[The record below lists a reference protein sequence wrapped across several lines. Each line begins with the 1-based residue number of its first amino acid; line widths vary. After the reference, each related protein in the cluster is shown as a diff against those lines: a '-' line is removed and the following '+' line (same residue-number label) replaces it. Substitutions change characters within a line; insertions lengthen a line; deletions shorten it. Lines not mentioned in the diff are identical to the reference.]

1 MDRFRKQLLEQIERW
16 QAGIATLAPKPI
28 GETDR
33 LRRQAL
39 QQLRHL
45 AEPSPPVNAL
55 ALDQMEHL
63 RRSEE
68 RARSWGLLPE
78 EFLISPEVL
87 R

>member
-28 GETDR
+28 GAVDD

-55 ALDQMEHL
+55 TLDQMEHL

-68 RARSWGLLPE
+68 RARSLGLLPE
-78 EFLISPEVL
+78 KSLIVEVWK
-87 R
+87 